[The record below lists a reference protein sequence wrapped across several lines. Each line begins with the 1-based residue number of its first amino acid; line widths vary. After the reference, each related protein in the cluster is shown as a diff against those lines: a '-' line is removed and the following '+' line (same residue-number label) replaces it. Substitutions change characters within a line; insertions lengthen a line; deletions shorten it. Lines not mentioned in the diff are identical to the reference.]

1 VRARA
6 DFVNRQQFELVPGM
20 FSLRTLALVAFFV
33 ALAALEIAHGMF
45 RMDTLHE
52 QQARVLLD
60 RMERRHAELADD
72 LRRRIDSER
81 DHAAYLARVPSV
93 RELPANADANAQ
105 HRAEADVLAY
115 VASFRE
121 IDRVAVLDTNGVE
134 VLRCERIGGGVG
146 ALPRALLASEP
157 NAAALELARRAEA
170 GRVAMSRLDVDERR
184 VEVDLSQRQ
193 VLHFATCIPRADG
206 PCSGA
211 LVLTVYAAPMLAAVR
226 NFEPA
231 PGIQALWMDENAR
244 DVAPLLGENGELPRV
259 DLSRRSAASLA
270 RVMRGEAIVIDGDTH
285 MFAAPISSDPP
296 THLLTL
302 VTDTALEQ
310 SLGSLR
316 GEYAWIIASMV
327 ATTAVL
333 ALAAAFFQR
342 LGVRAFRQRE
352 TEGYLAQIRRESQR
366 YRALM
371 EGAADM
377 ILIVE
382 PRFGFV
388 RERNASAR
396 AALGDG
402 ELDAILPQ
410 GDLARLRAALISA
423 AATTGAAIEVEQLR
437 LRARDGRDLIA
448 DARLAGI
455 DLGDERVVEVSLRD
469 LTRQRAMEQ
478 RLQTSERLSSIGL
491 LTAGVAHEINNP
503 LEGIG
508 NYLNLLDKPELT
520 DEKRRRYVE
529 LVRHGF
535 ERIGGIVRDLLAFAR
550 PGVEHGTADLA
561 RVVAHAITMVKFS
574 EAMHGVAIEQHG
586 LDAALPV
593 PGDEG
598 RLEQVVVNLLLNAAT
613 AMKGAGRVL
622 ISVERV
628 GERPGAATAVEL
640 AIEDEG
646 PGIAREDLPRI
657 FDPFFTTTQ
666 GTGLGLAVSYGI
678 VRAHGGRLSASNR
691 ASGGARFVV
700 HLPLTTPVQAGAD

>member
-1 VRARA
+1 
-6 DFVNRQQFELVPGM
+6 M
-20 FSLRTLALVAFFV
+20 FSLRTLALIAFFV

-45 RMDTLHE
+45 RIDTLRE
-52 QQARVLLD
+52 QQARGLLE
-60 RMERRHAELADD
+60 RMERRHVELADD

-81 DHAAYLARVPSV
+81 DHATYLARVPSV
-93 RELPANADANAQ
+93 RELPANADPTALQ
-105 HRAEADVLAY
+105 HAEADVLAY
-115 VASFRE
+115 VASFRD
-121 IDRVAVLDTNGVE
+121 IDRVAVLDAGGVE
-134 VLRCERIGGGVG
+134 VLRCERMGGGVG
-146 ALPRALLASEP
+146 ALPRALLSSEP
-157 NAAALELARRAEA
+157 NAAALELARHA
-170 GRVAMSRLDVDERR
+170 GAGQVAMSRLDVDERR

-193 VLHFATCIPRADG
+193 VLHFATCVPHADG
-206 PCSGA
+206 TCSGA

-259 DLSRRSAASLA
+259 DLSRRSADSLA
-270 RVMRGEAIVIDGDTH
+270 RVMRGETNVVDGDTH
-285 MFAAPISSDPP
+285 MFAAAISSDPP
-296 THLLTL
+296 THLVTL
-302 VTDTALEQ
+302 VTGAALER

-342 LGVRAFRQRE
+342 LAMRAFRQRE
-352 TEGYLAQIRRESQR
+352 TEGFLAQIRRESQR

-382 PRFGFV
+382 PRFGYV

-396 AALGDG
+396 AALGAS
-402 ELDAILPQ
+402 ELDGVLSPA
-410 GDLARLRAALISA
+410 DLANLRAALTRA
-423 AATTGAAIEVEQLR
+423 AATPGESIEVEQLR

-508 NYLNLLDKPELT
+508 NYLNLLEKPALS

-550 PGVEHGTADLA
+550 PGVEHGTADLVQ
-561 RVVAHAITMVKFS
+561 VVARAIKMVKYS
-574 EAMHGVAIEQHG
+574 EALRGVEIERHG
-586 LDAALPV
+586 LDGALLV

-613 AMKGAGRVL
+613 AMGGSGRVSINAEL
-622 ISVERV
+622 V
-628 GERPGAATAVEL
+628 GDRSDSEPAVEL
-640 AIEDEG
+640 AIEDQG
-646 PGIAREDLPRI
+646 PGIAPQDLPRI
-657 FDPFFTTTQ
+657 FDPFFTTTN

-678 VRAHGGRLSASNR
+678 VRAHGGRLGASNR
-691 ASGGARFVV
+691 AGGGARFVV
-700 HLPLTTPVQAGAD
+700 HLPLTRPAPPAAE